1 MAYSGTTA
9 ASSVANPPNLIAS
22 SLGGRLTAGSS
33 ATVGAGGNVW
43 LYSSTNLTT
52 DMTVASFFT
61 EAFYIGMKQG
71 DIVLGAQ
78 ASSAGSTT
86 QIAYVG
92 VLGAVTTAGAALS
105 TGGTMTSTFS

>member
-105 TGGTMTSTFS
+105 TGGTMTSTFN

>member
-33 ATVGAGGNVW
+33 ATVGSGGNVW

-52 DMTVASFFT
+52 DMTVASFFS

-86 QIAYVG
+86 QIAFVG

>member
-1 MAYSGTTA
+1 
-9 ASSVANPPNLIAS
+9 
-22 SLGGRLTAGSS
+22 
-33 ATVGAGGNVW
+33 
-43 LYSSTNLTT
+43 
-52 DMTVASFFT
+52 MTVASFFT

-86 QIAYVG
+86 QIAYLG

>member
-1 MAYSGTTA
+1 MSYSGTTA

-86 QIAYVG
+86 QIAYLG